1 MSELIQ
7 NSTLQPDQED
17 IYKTVDTVNVQLDT
31 LEKFIARRFDEIS
44 MEINATAQQVDMAE
58 DGIIK
63 RFAEILEVLGAINYK
78 GTGESSA
85 NTGVELEAVIED
97 TENAANNILDAADRI
112 VDYVSDTHD
121 WNDQK
126 VREDMRTRIQ
136 NDIQEILM
144 ACTFQDLTGQ
154 RIRNTLNNL
163 QNIEERLSST
173 FERLGI
179 EVAPRE
185 DAVAEK
191 VQKAANQDEVDAL
204 FGEEAETGDTSS
216 QGDIDGMFD

>member
-1 MSELIQ
+1 MPSR
-7 NSTLQPDQED
+7 NKLQPDQEE
-17 IYKTVDTVNVQLDT
+17 IYKTVDTVNAQLQV
-31 LEKFIARRFDEIS
+31 LETFIARRFDEIS

-58 DGIIK
+58 DGIVK
-63 RFAEILEVLGAINYK
+63 RFAEVLEILGAINYS
-78 GTGESSA
+78 GGGGSAA

-112 VDYVSDTHD
+112 VDYVSDDHD

-126 VREDMRTRIQ
+126 VREDMRTRIRG
-136 NDIQEILM
+136 DIQEILM

-163 QNIEERLSST
+163 QGIEQRLSAT

-179 EVAPRE
+179 KVEPNESAIQESVAKAQNQSDIDDIFATKTAP
-185 DAVAEK
+185 DGAKAV
-191 VQKAANQDEVDAL
+191 
-204 FGEEAETGDTSS
+204 S